1 MKLEYQAGEIRKA
14 YSKFKSHVYY
24 DSTELF
30 QRKQIAIFETG
41 LDEKE
46 ILSFHS
52 IYKYDRDLFGQ
63 WDKISFDEKFEIIA
77 KHLTN
82 YHDTQRFFEH
92 FLNQINIIALP
103 KKFTKL
109 PSQKDA
115 PDNFITNQRE
125 DDKYEIEKVTLFIE
139 MPVEL
144 HIICVLWLMHYGYR
158 LDKNLHE
165 NCLGNRLIL
174 NKDRSAII
182 EGSGLFKPYYSQ
194 YQKWRDNAVEEAQG
208 RLTKKENVALINLDI
223 KDYFYSVRLNFE
235 EVEKECFIDTDS
247 NLHVIF
253 KRIHEIFT
261 DKLIEKEFPHNK
273 IGEQLNGKSILP
285 IGLTS
290 SYVLANWF
298 LKEFDKRVVQKIK
311 PVYFSRYV
319 DDILIIIPNPDFD
332 FNKNE
337 PCESIKF
344 SFSKYKAK
352 QNTKN
357 NLVDFEDEDLTNVE
371 RFILETFYP
380 IVTLINFPEELKSEK
395 ERKEKKSRIFSVTC
409 TPDCYFQSSKTL
421 LYFFDHTQSTAVID
435 KLKQELEERTS
446 EFRDFPEESN
456 VNASFDEQAY
466 HLIFDGSEGKIRT
479 LKDYKENRYGLSV
492 FLANRIFAALRKQK
506 KVDKT
511 ESKKI
516 LKLFKGQNTL
526 EYFRL
531 WEKIF
536 TYFLVNDDQEG
547 FVEFYEHT
555 LEQIEKA
562 KYLYKKHKVKLAGSK
577 VRKSLL
583 NYFDLAVELTLSLNP
598 NFVKGNTKAA
608 KKLEITQ
615 NKNNY
620 NIELFYRAT
629 SLTNHDSFYITRFR
643 RSNLVRHYYVAHPLL
658 NYTNAARSYELNL
671 VDMTL
676 PKQKFKKE
684 NALDFNSH
692 SLETS
697 PRRVKF
703 WECCIA
709 IANQRVLKNKI
720 ENGKVGERHFFTNIL
735 GNEINPDEEFYL
747 DEAFKLYEKI
757 NGHHYSVLTT
767 TTEERKKQFF
777 DRNQFDICKV
787 AFDPSISINEFRI
800 DAENKF
806 SANPKISLANTLL
819 DEANFIKSLEGEPE
833 LTSERYEV
841 FAKLLNAS
849 REEKADLFLM
859 PECSVPYELVSS
871 FAKYAERSQ
880 MLIVAGL
887 EHWVANKISHNFL
900 VTIVPFSIDGIKD
913 AVVLFRLKNHY
924 SHHEEKEVR
933 GRGLVVPKPST
944 YRYDLINW
952 RGLYFAPYYCVELA
966 DIYHRSIFR
975 SKLDLVIA
983 SEWNKDTP
991 YFSNIVESLA
1001 RDLHCY
1007 IAQVNNSEFG
1017 DSRLTQPT
1025 ETAKKDILKLKG
1037 GINHTILV
1045 GEIDLNKLR
1054 EFQAKY
1060 YELTENDNSFK
1071 PVPPDMKIKNVKK
1084 RQKNEKQY

>member
-1 MKLEYQAGEIRKA
+1 MKKEYQPDEIRKA

-41 LDEKE
+41 MDEKNV
-46 ILSFHS
+46 FGFDG
-52 IYKYDRDLFGQ
+52 IYKIDRDFWGQ
-63 WDKISFDEKFEIIA
+63 FDLLEFEEKFEVIA

-82 YHDTQRFFEH
+82 YHKSTEFFDH
-92 FLNQINIIALP
+92 FLKKINIIALP
-103 KKFTKL
+103 KKFSKL
-109 PSQKDA
+109 PSQKD
-115 PDNFITNQRE
+115 DSENFITNQRE
-125 DDKYEIEKVTLFIE
+125 GDKYEIEKVTLFIE

-144 HIICVLWLMHYGYR
+144 HIICVLWLMYYGYL
-158 LDKNLHE
+158 LDKDLHE

-174 NKDRSAII
+174 NKNQTAII
-182 EGSGLFKPYYSQ
+182 EGSGLFKPYYKQ
-194 YQKWRDNAVEEAQG
+194 YQKWRDGAVEEAQN
-208 RLTKKENVALINLDI
+208 RLAKKENVALVNLDI
-223 KDYFYSVRLNFE
+223 KDYFYSVRLDFGAI
-235 EVEKECFIDTDS
+235 EKECFISEDS
-247 NLHVIF
+247 NLHAVF
-253 KRIHEIFT
+253 KKIHEIFT
-261 DKLIEKEFPHNK
+261 AKLIAKEFPHGK
-273 IGEQLNGKSILP
+273 IGTQLNGKSILP

-298 LKEFDKRVVQKIK
+298 LKEFDKRVEQKIR

-319 DDILIIIPNPDFD
+319 DDILIIIPNPDFN

-337 PCESIKF
+337 LSKEIKF
-344 SFSKYKAK
+344 DFIDYKDK
-352 QNTKN
+352 QNESK
-357 NLVDFEDEDLTNVE
+357 NLVGFDEKDLSNVE
-371 RFILETFYP
+371 KFILEIFYP
-380 IVTLINFPEELKSEK
+380 IVTLVNFPEELKSEK
-395 ERKEKKSRIFSVTC
+395 ERKEKNPRIFSITS
-409 TPDCYFQSSKTL
+409 TPDCYFQSNKTL
-421 LYFFDHTQSTAVID
+421 LYYFDHKESTAVID
-435 KLKQELEERTS
+435 KLKQELEERSS
-446 EFRDFPEESN
+446 EFRDFPEESD
-456 VNASFDEQAY
+456 VNATFDEQAY

-492 FLANRIFAALRKQK
+492 FLANRIFAALRRQK
-506 KVDKT
+506 KIDKK
-511 ESKKI
+511 ESQKI
-516 LKLFKGQNTL
+516 LKLFRGQNTL

-536 TYFLVNDDQEG
+536 TYFLVNNDQES

-555 LEQIEKA
+555 FEQIDKV
-562 KYLYKKHKVKLAGSK
+562 KYYNDKHKVKLTGQT
-577 VRKSLL
+577 VRKSLFK
-583 NYFDLAVELTLSLNP
+583 YFDLAVELTLSLNP
-598 NFVKGNTKAA
+598 KFVKGNTKAA

-615 NKNNY
+615 NKNDFN
-620 NIELFYRAT
+620 NELLYRNS
-629 SLTNHDSFYITRFR
+629 SLTRPDSFYITRFR

-658 NYTNAARSYELNL
+658 NYTNAARGSELNL
-671 VDMTL
+671 VDRSL
-676 PKQKFKKE
+676 PKQKFLKE
-684 NALDFNSH
+684 NALSFNAH
-692 SLETS
+692 SKATS

-720 ENGKVGERHFFTNIL
+720 ENGRVDERHFFTNIL
-735 GNEINPDEEFYL
+735 GNEINTDEEFYL
-747 DEAFKLYEKI
+747 DEAFKLYEEI

-767 TTEERKKQFF
+767 TSEERKKQFF

-800 DAENKF
+800 DVENKF
-806 SANPKISLANTLL
+806 SVKPKISLANTLL

-833 LTSERYEV
+833 LTSDRYEV
-841 FAKLLNAS
+841 FAKLLNES

-871 FAKYAERSQ
+871 FAQYAERSQ

-887 EHWVANKISHNFL
+887 EHWVVNKISYNFI
-900 VTIVPFSIDGIKD
+900 VTIIPFSIDGIKD

-924 SHHEEKEVR
+924 SHQEEKEVR
-933 GRGLVVPKPST
+933 GRGLLVPKPST

-1045 GEIDLNKLR
+1045 GEIDLKKLR

-1060 YELTENDNSFK
+1060 YELTENDSSFK

-1084 RQKNEKQY
+1084 RQKNEKLY